1 MGQWPRAVHGL
12 SDVGDVSAAPETD
25 LVAEDSE
32 AARPQ
37 SADGTFGDDSPVL
50 AAPVV
55 YRRLLDHVRSLWEFD
70 LQRRV
75 VEVVCAAALQAGGQC
90 LVETAVEL
98 TKCPPAPSG
107 NQYRST
113 VAIPGSVRC
122 PAGMADFELADDFL
136 PIYDVSDAVATV
148 ADADRETAWRALL
161 DVDLLKLGR
170 EAPVVGM
177 LGALRMLPE
186 VVGHLL
192 HGERPAKPPESMRLR
207 DLPSIP
213 MYEGGW
219 ILLGERPGEE
229 IALGLVGK
237 FWRPVIEFARITSAD
252 QFREFDEPG
261 FAKTVYN
268 LSVRE
273 LDANKTLLSGLMRT
287 TTTDEHARRWFRRYW
302 TFGVGSGAHIL
313 VGALLDSARRA
324 AEGDRDE

>member
-1 MGQWPRAVHGL
+1 
-12 SDVGDVSAAPETD
+12 
-25 LVAEDSE
+25 
-32 AARPQ
+32 
-37 SADGTFGDDSPVL
+37 
-50 AAPVV
+50 
-55 YRRLLDHVRSLWEFD
+55 
-70 LQRRV
+70 
-75 VEVVCAAALQAGGQC
+75 
-90 LVETAVEL
+90 
-98 TKCPPAPSG
+98 
-107 NQYRST
+107 
-113 VAIPGSVRC
+113 
-122 PAGMADFELADDFL
+122 MADFELADDFL

-148 ADADRETAWRALL
+148 ADAARETAWQVLL

-170 EAPVVGM
+170 EAPVVGV

-186 VVGHLL
+186 VIGHLL

-207 DLPSIP
+207 DLPTIP

-219 ILLGERPGEE
+219 ILLGDRPGEE

-268 LSVRE
+268 LAARE

-287 TTTDEHARRWFRRYW
+287 ATTDEHARRWFRRYW

-324 AEGDRDE
+324 AEGDSDE